1 MHVLVNLCIYYVKR
15 LFNCLPISTTYSCLV
30 FQSTCICKHISSLL
44 FFFGGGCINIILH
57 DTLYLSS
64 FYFIFYLAF
73 RIIWHNTFS
82 SVWTYINLVCYNYCI
97 MMRVGP
103 SSITYQPLQTIND
116 RIFACKWNV
125 AYFIHVYKYDSK
137 FIHTIK

>member
-1 MHVLVNLCIYYVKR
+1 MLNASLIVYRYQQLILVLCFIVHVYVNI
-15 LFNCLPISTTYSCLV
+15 FHHYSFLG
-30 FQSTCICKHISSLL
+30 
-44 FFFGGGCINIILH
+44 GGGCINIILH